1 MGAGPPG
8 YASDHIQPSSVI
20 YLLNSLNIS
29 LEAQAFSSQFGVS
42 AQSVAQKTKSK
53 NITKYVTLEYVLFC
67 LLLSEKRGRL
77 AYDQGRCLIE
87 FHLSLFDPL

>member
-8 YASDHIQPSSVI
+8 SASDHIQPSSVI
-20 YLLNSLNIS
+20 YLLNSLTIS
-29 LEAQAFSSQFGVS
+29 LEAQAFSSQFGV
-42 AQSVAQKTKSK
+42 SVAQKTKSK
-53 NITKYVTLEYVLFC
+53 NITKYVTLEYILFC

-77 AYDQGRCLIE
+77 TDDQGRCLIE

>member
-8 YASDHIQPSSVI
+8 SASDHIQPSSVI
-20 YLLNSLNIS
+20 YLLNSLTIS
-29 LEAQAFSSQFGVS
+29 LEAQAFSSQFGV
-42 AQSVAQKTKSK
+42 SVAQKTKSK

>member
-20 YLLNSLNIS
+20 YLLNSLTIP
-29 LEAQAFSSQFGVS
+29 LEAQAFSSHFGVP

-53 NITKYVTLEYVLFC
+53 NITKYVTLEYILFC
-67 LLLSEKRGRL
+67 YCQRNGAET
-77 AYDQGRCLIE
+77 
-87 FHLSLFDPL
+87 

>member
-20 YLLNSLNIS
+20 YLLNSLTIS
-29 LEAQAFSSQFGVS
+29 LEAQAFSSHFGVP

-53 NITKYVTLEYVLFC
+53 NITKYVTLEYICFVIVR
-67 LLLSEKRGRL
+67 EMGQKHK
-77 AYDQGRCLIE
+77 IKVVV
-87 FHLSLFDPL
+87 